1 MKNNILI
8 QGSPWLILACLLVG
22 ALYAWLLYQKKANW
36 SIRLNRI
43 LATSRFILVS
53 IICIL
58 LLLSPYLRQIIN
70 KEERPAVVFAVDNS
84 QSILAG
90 IDTTRLTKLYMRL
103 DEVAEKL
110 RQKGL
115 EVDIQ
120 TLEANTTYSNLKAI
134 KPIVPSSNLGS
145 MLNAVKN
152 NYENRNLDKVVLIS
166 DGIHNQGLSP
176 LFTPY
181 NFPVYALALGDTTA
195 KRDLRIRTVIANK
208 VAYQGNE
215 FPIVAEIENFG
226 FPNRSIT
233 AYLSQNGTVLAKK
246 NITFKGDGDLQ
257 TTTFYTTAKQKGI
270 QHYVVSI
277 DVLEGEFTAQNNSRD
292 VYVEVIEGKEKVL
305 IVAAAPHPD
314 IKAIR
319 SAIDKNENYSFDL
332 HIPGINQLKP
342 EKYDM
347 VIFHQ
352 IPSINRLGNELMQQ
366 FKDLPTWY
374 ILGAQSDLN
383 EFNKVSKDLKVTGR
397 VGRTDQVTPSYN
409 KTFSK
414 FTFDNSK
421 VNLFDKL
428 PPVTVP
434 FAEYTP
440 SNAAEV
446 ILYQRVGNLAT
457 EKPLLMISQDGTR
470 KTAVLAGEGSWQWR
484 IEEFARQSSHE
495 SYDELV
501 TKLIQFLSTKE
512 DKRRLRVYPINQEFY
527 DFEKVTFESELYNE
541 IYERVYG
548 QKITLTL
555 RNEAGKT
562 TTYSFTSTEGNTR
575 FEISDLPQGVY
586 GYEAV
591 SETKGGVERA
601 TGQFTVRSMQL
612 EALNTTADH
621 NLLRQ
626 LAEKTN
632 GKFFASNEIDKMT
645 QAILADIKPNLIH
658 STEELSEFINL
669 KWLFFLLLALAT
681 FEWFTRKYQGGY

>member
-1 MKNNILI
+1 MKNTILM
-8 QGSPWLILACLLVG
+8 QGAPWLILVCLLVG
-22 ALYAWLLYQKKANW
+22 ALYAWLLYQKKATW
-36 SIRLNRI
+36 SIRMNRI
-43 LATSRFILVS
+43 LAVCRFTLVS

-90 IDTTRLTKLYMRL
+90 IDTARLTKLYTRL

-120 TLEANTTYSNLKAI
+120 ALEANKSYTKLTAI
-134 KPIVPSSNLGS
+134 KPTVPHSNLGG

-176 LFTPY
+176 LFTSY
-181 NFPVYALALGDTTA
+181 NFPVYALALGDTTP
-195 KRDLRIRTVIANK
+195 KRDLRIRTVLANK

-215 FPIVAEIENFG
+215 FPIVAEVENFG
-226 FPNRSIT
+226 FPNRNVT
-233 AYLSQNGTVLAKK
+233 AYLSQNGTILDKK
-246 NITFKGDGDLQ
+246 NVAFKGDGDLQ
-257 TTTFYTTAKQKGI
+257 TVSFYTIAKQKGI

-277 DVLEGEFTAQNNSRD
+277 DVLDGEFTAQNNSRD
-292 VYVEVIEGKEKVL
+292 VYVEIIEGKEKVL
-305 IVAAAPHPD
+305 VVAAAPHPD

-319 SAIDKNENYSFDL
+319 SAIDKNENYTFDL
-332 HIPGINQLKP
+332 HIPNVTQLKP

-352 IPSINRLGNELMQQ
+352 VPSIHRAGNELIQQ
-366 FKDLPTWY
+366 FKDLPAWF

-383 EFNKVSKDLKVTGR
+383 EFNRISKDLKVTGR
-397 VGRTDQVTPSYN
+397 VGRTDLVTPAYN

-421 VNLFDKL
+421 SNLFDKL

-434 FAEYTP
+434 FAEYTT
-440 SNAAEV
+440 SNAAEI
-446 ILYQRVGNLAT
+446 ILYQRVGNLTT
-457 EKPLLMISQDGTR
+457 EKPLLMISQEGTR
-470 KTAVLAGEGSWQWR
+470 KTAVLAGEGQWQWR
-484 IEEFARQSSHE
+484 IDEFARQNSHE

-512 DKRRLRVYPINQEFY
+512 DKRRLRVYPINQEFF

-548 QKITLTL
+548 QKVTLTL

-562 TTYSFTSTEGNTR
+562 STYSFTPTEGNTR

-586 GYEAV
+586 AYEAV

-612 EALNTTADH
+612 EALSTTADH

-632 GKFFASNEIDKMT
+632 GKFFTVNQIDKMVE
-645 QAILADIKPNLIH
+645 AIINNIKPNLIH

-681 FEWFTRKYQGGY
+681 FEWAMRKYQGGY

>member
-1 MKNNILI
+1 MW
-8 QGSPWLILACLLVG
+8 QGSAWLLLVCLAVG
-22 ALYAWLLYQKKANW
+22 ALYAWLLYQKKATW
-36 SIRLNRI
+36 TTRTNRI
-43 LATSRFILVS
+43 LAGSRFVLVT

-58 LLLSPYLRQIIN
+58 LLLNPYLRQIIN

-84 QSILAG
+84 QSITAG
-90 IDTTRLTKLYMRL
+90 IDTARLQKLYTRL

-115 EVDIQ
+115 EVEIQ
-120 TLEANTTYSNLKAI
+120 ALEANKTFPKVKGI
-134 KPIVPSSNLGS
+134 KPTLPVSNLGG
-145 MLNAVKN
+145 MLNSVKN
-152 NYENRNLDKVVLIS
+152 NYENRNLDKVVLVS

-176 LFTPY
+176 LFSTF
-181 NFPVYALALGDTTA
+181 NFPIYTLALGDTTP
-195 KRDLRIRTVIANK
+195 KRDLRIRAVLANK

-226 FPNRSIT
+226 FPNRTVT
-233 AYLSQNGTVLAKK
+233 AYLSQNGAILDKK
-246 NITFKGDGDLQ
+246 TLSFKGDGDLQ
-257 TTTFYTTAKQKGI
+257 TATFYTTAKQKGI
-270 QHYVVSI
+270 QHYVVSV
-277 DVLEGEFTAQNNSRD
+277 DVLEGEFTAQNNTRD

-305 IVAAAPHPD
+305 VVAAAPHPD
-314 IKAIR
+314 IKALR

-332 HIPGINQLKP
+332 HIPNVNQLKP

-352 IPSINRLGNELMQQ
+352 IPNVRKVGNDLLDK

-374 ILGAQSDLN
+374 ILGAQTDLN
-383 EFNKVSKDLKVTGR
+383 EFNRIYKDLKITGR
-397 VGRTDQVTPSYN
+397 FGRTDQVTPSFN
-409 KTFSK
+409 KTFAK
-414 FTFDNSK
+414 FTFDNAKS
-421 VNLFDKL
+421 NLFDKL

-434 FAEYTP
+434 FAEYTT

-457 EKPLLMISQDGTR
+457 EKPLLIVSQDAGR
-470 KTAVLAGEGSWQWR
+470 KTAVLAGENSWQWR
-484 IEEFARQSSHE
+484 MEEFARQNSHT
-495 SYDELV
+495 SYDELIG
-501 TKLIQFLSTKE
+501 KLVQYLSTKE

-555 RNEAGKT
+555 RNEAGKA
-562 TTYSFTSTEGNTR
+562 TTYSFTPSEGNTR

-586 GYEAV
+586 RYEAV
-591 SETKGGVERA
+591 SETKGGVERSV
-601 TGQFTVRSMQL
+601 GEFTVRSMQL
-612 EALNTTADH
+612 ESLSTTADH

-626 LAEKTN
+626 LSDKTN
-632 GKFFASNEIDKMT
+632 GKFFTANEIDKMT
-645 QAILADIKPNLIH
+645 EAILANIKPNLLH
-658 STEELSEFINL
+658 STEEISEFINL

-681 FEWFTRKYQGGY
+681 FEWATRKYQGGY